1 MVTVGKKCVIQL
13 QRGWASLRTM
23 NDVHH
28 AYIRGE
34 LNQARGLIPLLMKRR
49 NGGQWTADERATL
62 LHDLRALSNL
72 SPYLIPIIMPGGIF
86 LLPLVAY
93 WMDQRRHERKQQDE
107 QKLP

>member
-1 MVTVGKKCVIQL
+1 
-13 QRGWASLRTM
+13 M

-28 AYIRGE
+28 AHIRSE

-62 LHDLRALSNL
+62 LRDLRALSNL

-86 LLPLVAY
+86 MLPLLAY
-93 WMDQRRHERKQQDE
+93 WMDHRRHERKQEHKQQDE
-107 QKLP
+107 QKQP